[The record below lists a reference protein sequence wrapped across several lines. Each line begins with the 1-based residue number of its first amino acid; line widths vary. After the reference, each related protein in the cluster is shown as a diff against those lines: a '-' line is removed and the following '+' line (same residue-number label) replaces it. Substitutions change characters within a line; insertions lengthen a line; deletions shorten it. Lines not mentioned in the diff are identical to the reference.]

1 MDFCKVCNMML
12 YMRLAGEVS
21 PDGTVDGE
29 TDEDPQLSYYCRKC
43 GHEEK
48 AGVSGTSC
56 AYRVTFKQNDAATL
70 QPLNAHT
77 KHDPTLPTANAVC
90 PTVGCSVPGS
100 VRYIRY
106 DDTNIKYIYL
116 CTKCDSTWTVA
127 NSAT

>member
-1 MDFCKVCNMML
+1 
-12 YMRLAGEVS
+12 MRLAGEVS

-106 DDTNIKYIYL
+106 DDTTSNIYIYAR
-116 CTKCDSTWTVA
+116 SVIPRGQVA